1 MVLILSKLRSFSM
14 HDERVLIHLSTSLP
28 GLSMRKQNISMHS
41 LPQLVSSGDLRIYR
55 FFDIACWMD
64 DFGAGPEDPVAFNG
78 LIESERSAS

>member
-1 MVLILSKLRSFSM
+1 
-14 HDERVLIHLSTSLP
+14 
-28 GLSMRKQNISMHS
+28 MRKQNISVHS

-64 DFGAGPEDPVAFNG
+64 DFGAGPEDPAAFNG

>member
-1 MVLILSKLRSFSM
+1 M

-55 FFDIACWMD
+55 FFVITCWMD
-64 DFGAGPEDPVAFNG
+64 DFGAGPVDHAAFNR
-78 LIESERSAS
+78 LVVSERSAS